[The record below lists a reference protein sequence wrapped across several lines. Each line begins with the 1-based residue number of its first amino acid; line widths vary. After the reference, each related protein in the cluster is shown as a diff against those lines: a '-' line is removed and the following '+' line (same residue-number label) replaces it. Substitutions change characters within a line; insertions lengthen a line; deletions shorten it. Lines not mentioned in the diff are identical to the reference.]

1 VPPQVGLDHTRWVSL
16 WNRLGAQGSGR
27 SIFAHLAQSY
37 AEPIRAYHN
46 TAHIRDCLSQ
56 LDLSRELARR
66 PDQVEAAIWFHDAVY
81 VPGASDNEHRSAR
94 LAEISLVACAVSLE
108 VARRIGELILATR
121 HVTLPTDFDSQL
133 LCDIDLSILG
143 RAVGEFDDFER
154 AIRQEY
160 AQVPEADYRRER
172 SAVLAGLLRRE
183 VLYQTGYFRNR
194 FEEQARTNLQRALA
208 ALAS

>member
-1 VPPQVGLDHTRWVSL
+1 M
-16 WNRLGAQGSGR
+16 
-27 SIFAHLAQSY
+27 FAHLAQSY
-37 AEPIRAYHN
+37 AEPIRTYHN

-56 LDLSRELARR
+56 LDLSRELAGR

-81 VPGASDNEHRSAR
+81 VPGAPDNEHRSAR
-94 LAEISLVACAVSLE
+94 LAEISLVACAVPLE
-108 VARRIGELILATR
+108 IARHVGELILATR
-121 HVTLPTDFDSQL
+121 HVTLPREPDSQL

-143 RAVGEFDDFER
+143 RAAAEYDDFEQ

-183 VLYQTGYFRNR
+183 VLYQTDYFRNR
-194 FEEQARTNLQRALA
+194 FEEQARNNLQRALA
-208 ALAS
+208 ALDS

>member
-46 TAHIRDCLSQ
+46 TVHIRDCLSQ
-56 LDLSRELARR
+56 LDLSREVARR

-81 VPGASDNEHRSAR
+81 VPRASDNEHRSAR
-94 LAEISLVACAVSLE
+94 LAEISLVACAVPLE

-121 HVTLPTDFDSQL
+121 HVTLPRDPDSQL

-143 RAVGEFDDFER
+143 RAAAEFDDFER

-160 AQVPEADYRRER
+160 AEVPEADYRRER

-194 FEEQARTNLQRALA
+194 FEEQARNNLQRALA

>member
-37 AEPIRAYHN
+37 AEPIRGYHN

-56 LDLSRELARR
+56 LDLSRELTRR

-94 LAEISLVACAVSLE
+94 LAEISLVACAVQLE

-121 HVTLPTDFDSQL
+121 HVTLPRDPDSQL

-143 RAVGEFDDFER
+143 RAPAEFDDFER

-183 VLYQTGYFRNR
+183 VLYQTDYFRNR
-194 FEEQARTNLQRALA
+194 FEEQARKNLQRALA